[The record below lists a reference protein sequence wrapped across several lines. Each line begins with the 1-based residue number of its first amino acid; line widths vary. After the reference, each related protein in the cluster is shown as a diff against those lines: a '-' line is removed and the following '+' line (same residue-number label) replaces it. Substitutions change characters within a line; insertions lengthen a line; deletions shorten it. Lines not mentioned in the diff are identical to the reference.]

1 MRERIAKKLWVDIQ
15 QVNPFRTSEL
25 PTIGTFHSVS
35 AFFLRMFID
44 RIGYSKDFIIYD
56 EDDKL
61 RLMKDIMKELSIDDK
76 EFNPRAIL
84 GTISKAK
91 WDGYFAEWYSQLVD
105 SYFTSIVSDVYK
117 KYSMKLREQN
127 AVDFDDLLL
136 LMKEIL
142 TIDEVVNYF
151 HERYGYFMVDEYQD
165 TNSLQYDIIQILARN
180 SRNLCVVGDDWQGIY
195 SWRGADIKNILSFKK
210 DYPEAKVI
218 NLEENYR
225 STGNIINAANALI
238 KNNTNQMDK
247 TLWTKKESWEKIHL
261 IEWVD
266 EKHESDVV
274 ANIIKEDE
282 HYKDWAILYRTNAQS
297 RVIEEWLIK
306 KNIPYRVFGWLKFY
320 ERKEIKDILSYIRLV
335 FNHADLISLK
345 RIINVPGRKIGDKT
359 IENLLEFLEQNHYS
373 ILDIAD
379 NRDLLVGFTPQAREA
394 LTRFFSLYKSFRD
407 DASTKTVREVME
419 AIVLRTGYLEYLKAE
434 YSEDDAES
442 KTENIDEFLNMAS
455 RYDGLIYPENFA
467 MFLEDIALITDQDRE
482 NDNSSEVVSLM
493 TIHLAKWLEFPK
505 VVIMGAEEGVF
516 PHSRSLM
523 ETSAIEEER
532 RLMYVAITRAKERL
546 YISRAHERYSFWN
559 YSTNPKSRFLKEIP
573 EEYLHTDTSNRG
585 SAFSIFGTAGGLSWL
600 WDAVNAF
607 KKDTSPLYTPPSKT
621 GKKHNA
627 SEFATGDRIKHPQYG
642 AGTIVSMNDTIAD
655 IAFSGMGIKKM
666 NIEIAPIE
674 KI

>member
-1 MRERIAKKLWVDIQ
+1 
-15 QVNPFRTSEL
+15 
-25 PTIGTFHSVS
+25 
-35 AFFLRMFID
+35 
-44 RIGYSKDFIIYD
+44 
-56 EDDKL
+56 
-61 RLMKDIMKELSIDDK
+61 
-76 EFNPRAIL
+76 
-84 GTISKAK
+84 
-91 WDGYFAEWYSQLVD
+91 
-105 SYFTSIVSDVYK
+105 
-117 KYSMKLREQN
+117 
-127 AVDFDDLLL
+127 
-136 LMKEIL
+136 
-142 TIDEVVNYF
+142 
-151 HERYGYFMVDEYQD
+151 
-165 TNSLQYDIIQILARN
+165 
-180 SRNLCVVGDDWQGIY
+180 
-195 SWRGADIKNILSFKK
+195 
-210 DYPEAKVI
+210 
-218 NLEENYR
+218 
-225 STGNIINAANALI
+225 
-238 KNNTNQMDK
+238 
-247 TLWTKKESWEKIHL
+247 
-261 IEWVD
+261 
-266 EKHESDVV
+266 
-274 ANIIKEDE
+274 
-282 HYKDWAILYRTNAQS
+282 
-297 RVIEEWLIK
+297 
-306 KNIPYRVFGWLKFY
+306 
-320 ERKEIKDILSYIRLV
+320 
-335 FNHADLISLK
+335 
-345 RIINVPGRKIGDKT
+345 
-359 IENLLEFLEQNHYS
+359 
-373 ILDIAD
+373 
-379 NRDLLVGFTPQAREA
+379 
-394 LTRFFSLYKSFRD
+394 
-407 DASTKTVREVME
+407 ME

-585 SAFSIFGTAGGLSWL
+585 SAFSIFGTAGVLSWL

-627 SEFATGDRIKHPQYG
+627 SDFATGDRIKHPQYG